1 MNSTH
6 YIKEAIHCVEVELAK
21 VGKTLHGRP
30 LTPMQSNYRPELNV
44 TPILTPEQ
52 ARFYANL
59 IGILWWAIELGHID
73 IYIDVS
79 LLSSH
84 LAETRIGHLEQ
95 VLHIFSYLK
104 HHENSNIVFDPN
116 YIDWQAA
123 SFEQHDWTELYR
135 DASESLPLNAP
146 KPRGNPVQINSFVV
160 ADHAGNRVTRWS

>member
-59 IGILWWAIELGHID
+59 IGIL
-73 IYIDVS
+73 
-79 LLSSH
+79 
-84 LAETRIGHLEQ
+84 
-95 VLHIFSYLK
+95 
-104 HHENSNIVFDPN
+104 
-116 YIDWQAA
+116 
-123 SFEQHDWTELYR
+123 
-135 DASESLPLNAP
+135 
-146 KPRGNPVQINSFVV
+146 
-160 ADHAGNRVTRWS
+160 